1 MPAIPHTSMKD
12 LSGCVKDNRSNCTY
26 LRPLLN
32 CYRACGVRRHVRQLS
47 EMDRNK
53 ITTRQQMET
62 ELCFLKILTSILFL
76 VLLLLFWCSC
86 HNKTPCYDTQ
96 RSQKRTQKKKRE
108 PPMDE
113 RWWYSRSEQ
122 NYFFFTSEGILSHC
136 IIGEGVRNF
145 WSTPK
150 FVVVC
155 CVWNPLRVCGVREYY
170 VYHKT

>member
-113 RWWYSRSEQ
+113 RWWYSRNEQ
-122 NYFFFTSEGILSHC
+122 NYFFFYLWGNSLTLHHRWRRQEFLVDSKICSCLLCVKSIKSVWRARILC
-136 IIGEGVRNF
+136 I
-145 WSTPK
+145 P
-150 FVVVC
+150 
-155 CVWNPLRVCGVREYY
+155 
-170 VYHKT
+170 